1 MKDMARYLVC
11 ITGASGS
18 IYGLRLL
25 VALVSAGAEVHLVVT
40 DWGRKVL
47 REETGL
53 ALEAHLAALG
63 PEPGAR
69 VVMHQASDLAAPVSS
84 GSFRL
89 DGAAIVPCSLGTVGA
104 LASGLSANLVQRAGA
119 VALKEGWPLV
129 LVPRESPLSLVALRN
144 LVALREAGAVIM
156 PASPGFYHRPATVSD
171 LVDEIVHRVLDQ
183 LGDPSAGA
191 RRWGDGERE
200 GERE

>member
-1 MKDMARYLVC
+1 MARYLVC

-25 VALVSAGAEVHLVVT
+25 AKLVASGAEVHLVVT

-47 REETGL
+47 REETGRS
-53 ALEAHLAALG
+53 LESHIAALG
-63 PEPGAR
+63 PEAGAR
-69 VVMHQASDLAAPVSS
+69 VLVHDASDLAAPVSS

-89 DGAAIVPCSLGTVGA
+89 DGAAIAPCSMGTIGA

-129 LVPRESPLSLVALRN
+129 LVPRECPLSLIALRN
-144 LVALREAGAVIM
+144 LVSLREAGAEIL
-156 PASPGFYHRPATVSD
+156 PASPGFYGRPATID
-171 LVDEIVHRVLDQ
+171 NLVDQIVHRVLDH
-183 LGDPSAGA
+183 LGRPSLDA
-191 RRWGDGERE
+191 RRWE
-200 GERE
+200 GYAEEQE